1 MVSECPRFG
10 ISRISVT
17 PGFRRWRLN
26 DALAIAHGTVL
37 SFSPEMMRRGPRT
50 GLVVS
55 TLAPVQGFRLAV
67 AAWNSG
73 DLDAFMKTYWNSPKT
88 VFAGSSGVFKG
99 WKAVLGRYKR
109 TYPDRAAM
117 GHTTFTALEI
127 TELAPDAA
135 LATGHW
141 HLKRANGDLGGVFTL
156 VLDLYRRERVSAAT
170 S

>member
-1 MVSECPRFG
+1 MKRLGLTVWLTLVFVP
-10 ISRISVT
+10 ISFAAT
-17 PGFRRWRLN
+17 PQ
-26 DALAIAHGTVL
+26 AEI
-37 SFSPEMMRRGPRT
+37 RT
-50 GLVVS
+50 L
-55 TLAPVQGFRLAV
+55 LDEQL

-135 LATGHW
+135 LAIGHW

-156 VLDLYRRERVSAAT
+156 VLRKFPEGWRIILDHTSAMTPPPAD
-170 S
+170 